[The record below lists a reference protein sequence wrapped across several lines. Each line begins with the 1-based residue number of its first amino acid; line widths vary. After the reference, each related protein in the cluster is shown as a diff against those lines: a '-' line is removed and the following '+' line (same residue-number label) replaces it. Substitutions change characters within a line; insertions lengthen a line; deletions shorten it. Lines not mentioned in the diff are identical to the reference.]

1 MDLVQNQKWAF
12 ILAGEKFI
20 NKVYQKTKQTPKLSG
35 NRERRLTD
43 AATKDKG
50 RAWVHTRKKLG
61 GQSFSVCGSKPRER
75 FTTLASFSWLC
86 GVFEKLIYR

>member
-35 NRERRLTD
+35 NRERKLTD

-50 RAWVHTRKKLG
+50 RAWVHTRKKTGWTKLFSLWLQASG
-61 GQSFSVCGSKPRER
+61 TIYHSSFV
-75 FTTLASFSWLC
+75 
-86 GVFEKLIYR
+86 